1 MAAQNQEA
9 DALKSTIAASGRGG
23 SRPEPPDKKK
33 KAKDVQDTIAG
44 KRLLKMSVARQ
55 LCPPGSY
62 LYQTTDGR
70 KLRIFFGKRRESTSA
85 LISIG
90 EGLALLH
97 CVRWAWTLYELGGGG
112 TCPYDLT
119 KIKIKD
125 NKGSLIIALAFF
137 YNKTNDSFPVDP
149 YIHYGPLS
157 DVCQHCR
164 LASMH
169 PAYPCTPSRECLSCC
184 YLD

>member
-85 LISIG
+85 LMSIG

-125 NKGSLIIALAFF
+125 NKGSLIILCAFF
-137 YNKTNDSFPVDP
+137 TFDKFPFGSTYTMDRS
-149 YIHYGPLS
+149 L
-157 DVCQHCR
+157 
-164 LASMH
+164 
-169 PAYPCTPSRECLSCC
+169 
-184 YLD
+184 